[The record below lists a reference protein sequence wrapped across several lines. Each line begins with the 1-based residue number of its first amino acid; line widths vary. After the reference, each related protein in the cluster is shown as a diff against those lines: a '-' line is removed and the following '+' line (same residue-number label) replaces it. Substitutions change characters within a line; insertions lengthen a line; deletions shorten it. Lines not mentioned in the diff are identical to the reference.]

1 MSNLDLF
8 DTSAVQDDVNSWD
21 ALAARITAAA
31 VAARSD
37 SLLGWLAS
45 PRAAAVTA
53 FSLAVGVVV
62 VLLARHTEAPRVATA
77 REEWRLLLAPS
88 DRVGRTLATGD
99 QPPAVGQLLSER
111 GDIR

>member
-1 MSNLDLF
+1 MPDLDLF
-8 DTSAVQDDVNSWD
+8 DTSAVRDDANSWD

-31 VAARSD
+31 VGARSD
-37 SLLGWLAS
+37 SVLGWLAS

-53 FSLAVGVVV
+53 FSLAVGVLV
-62 VLLARHTEAPRVATA
+62 VLLAGQNEEPPVATA

-88 DRVGRTLATGD
+88 DRLGRTLATGD
-99 QPPAVGQLLSER
+99 QPPAVEQLLNER